1 MGVGFTTIMWDEEQL
16 LRGLEDIA
24 AAGYDGVEMGL
35 GEAQALGTE
44 TLADALDRHGLDP
57 YMLMCGWLESD
68 EAADAAVEGA
78 SVVADIGAPYVG
90 VLPPHRGAATDE
102 AFEGWLERFCDA
114 AAEAGVTPLL
124 HHHGGTKV
132 ESPGEIE
139 EWLERAPENL
149 DLLFD
154 TAHHFPYGEHYPEG
168 DVTDGIERFADD
180 IAYVHLKDV
189 SPGSN
194 FDGLRD
200 ELTAGNFKLDV
211 VFLYYQA
218 FTDLHDGVIDF
229 DDVRGALDDAGYD
242 GHYTVEIERQ
252 TTDPL
257 VHAKRNL
264 DYWRNR

>member
-16 LRGLEDIA
+16 LDGLGDIA

-35 GEAQALGTE
+35 GEAQALGTAA
-44 TLADALDRHGLDP
+44 LADALDRHGLDL
-57 YMLMCGWLESD
+57 YMLMCGWLESE
-68 EAADAAVEGA
+68 EAADAAVQGA
-78 SVVADIGAPYVG
+78 SVVADLGAPFVG
-90 VLPPHRGAATDE
+90 VLPPHRGTATDE
-102 AFEGWLERFCDA
+102 EFERWLDRFCDA
-114 AAEAGVTPLL
+114 AADQGVTPLL

-132 ESPGEIE
+132 ESPDEIG
-139 EWLERAPENL
+139 EWLDRAPDNL
-149 DLLFD
+149 ELLFD
-154 TAHHFPYGEHYPEG
+154 TAHHYPYGEHYPDG
-168 DVTDGIERFADD
+168 DVTDGVERFADD

-189 SPGSN
+189 DPGSN

-229 DDVRGALDDAGYD
+229 DGVRAALDDAGYD
-242 GHYTVEIERQ
+242 GHYTIEIERQ

-264 DYWRNR
+264 DHWRER